1 MKVRQKSL
9 WICLSLFLISINLAY
24 SQEDEVEYPPVELE
38 EVTVIARVEK
48 DTFRTPNSV
57 SVIDREQI
65 ERMNA
70 PTTPQILRET
80 EGVWT
85 QQTTVGQGSPLLRGL
100 TGYQA
105 FLAIDGVR
113 LNNSTFRSGPNQ
125 YLVTISPDNLDRV
138 EVLRGAGSMLYGS
151 GAMGGVISMFTKDTI
166 LDGATEEW
174 HIQSRAFTRFASA
187 SSERLGRLEVAGSQ
201 KQLGFS
207 VGASARWFGNINPG
221 NGYDLHYA
229 NRKFEIV
236 TDKPEGV
243 KVSDGPPKDVPDRWL
258 VDSEGPLGWNAY
270 DGDAK
275 LSYKLNDASTVSL
288 AYQLWRQ
295 PQTPRYDKIAP
306 REYDEFFFQ
315 PQDRDLLYATYL
327 SKPENAAIDQ
337 IQFTT
342 SFHRQKEGRNE
353 LLRDAT
359 ERRERFDTVNTL
371 GFSAQAVNSSLPK
384 QRVVAGGEFYFDT
397 VASQTIKTNIENGE
411 EEVDEKKG
419 RFIDGSQFW
428 DANLYL
434 QDEIELHELLE
445 LTLGGRFTRY
455 NTNADLSVRSDQ
467 FGDFNE
473 SGNALTYSAGLVG
486 SVTNG
491 LNIVGNFA
499 TSFRAPS
506 LNDTT
511 AVEVTNEGIDSP
523 SPDLE
528 SERGW
533 IAEGGFKARYPWFV
547 GSLTV
552 FHGRVIDLVTRV
564 PVEDAYAG
572 QALPSLI
579 KEIQQN
585 NPGVNVY
592 VFDNVDEVEIQGV
605 EFTGMVPISI
615 QSGLSLYGNAM
626 FTRGKVLV
634 INGAAPDPD
643 KPWEERIRREPPL
656 NGMVGI
662 RWEPPAQGFWA
673 EFFVRGATE
682 QRRLNR
688 SDIRDPRIPG
698 TTRDTGEV
706 EFDANGAAIGEGSP
720 GWMTLNLRGGFQVT
734 QYNRLTLALE
744 NLLDQRYR
752 EHGSGINAPGFN
764 VIVSLDNRF

>member
-1 MKVRQKSL
+1 MEARQKHL
-9 WICLSLFLISINLAY
+9 WVCLSLFLISINVVY
-24 SQEDEVEYPPVELE
+24 SQEEEVQSPPIELE
-38 EVTVIARVEK
+38 EITVITRVEK
-48 DTFRTPNSV
+48 DTFNTPNAISV
-57 SVIDREQI
+57 VNREQI

-70 PTTPQILRET
+70 PTTPRILRET
-80 EGVWT
+80 EGVWA

-125 YLVTISPDNLDRV
+125 YLATISPDNLDRI

-151 GAMGGVISMFTKDTI
+151 GAMGGVISMFTKDT
-166 LDGATEEW
+166 LDSATEDW
-174 HIQSRAFTRFASA
+174 NIQSRAFTRFASGSA
-187 SSERLGRLEVAGSQ
+187 ERLGRLEVVGGQ
-201 KQLGFS
+201 RQFGFS
-207 VGASARWFGNINPG
+207 LGASARWFGNIDPG
-221 NGYDLHYA
+221 SGYDLHYA

-236 TDKPEGV
+236 TDKPAGV
-243 KVSDGPPKDVPDRWL
+243 EVSDGPPKDVPDRWL
-258 VDSEGPLGWNAY
+258 IDSEGPLGWNAY

-275 LSYKLNDASTVSL
+275 LAYKLTDDSTVSL

-306 REYDEFFFQ
+306 REFDEFFFQ

-327 SKPENAAIDQ
+327 SKPENTAIDQ
-337 IQFTT
+337 IRFTT

-371 GFSAQAVNSSLPK
+371 GLSAQAVNSSLPK

-397 VASQTIKTNIENGE
+397 VSSQTIRTDIKTGVEK
-411 EEVDEKKG
+411 VDDTRG
-419 RFIDGSQFW
+419 RFINGSQFW
-428 DANLYL
+428 DANFYV
-434 QDEIELHELLE
+434 QDEIELHERLE
-445 LTLGGRFTRY
+445 LTLGGRYTLY

-473 SGNALTYSAGLVG
+473 SGNALTYSAGFVA
-486 SVTNG
+486 SVTKG
-491 LNIVGNFA
+491 LNIVSNFA

-523 SPDLE
+523 SPDLK

-533 IAEGGFKARYPWFV
+533 TAEGGFKARYPWFI
-547 GSLTV
+547 GSLTL
-552 FHGRVIDLVTRV
+552 FHGRVSDLVTRV

-572 QALPSLI
+572 QPLPSLI
-579 KEIQQN
+579 QEIQQN
-585 NPGVNVY
+585 NPGVDVY
-592 VFDNVDEVEIQGV
+592 VFDNVDEVQIQGV
-605 EFTGMVPISI
+605 EFAGMVPIPI

-626 FTRGKVLV
+626 FTRGKVLT
-634 INGAAPDPD
+634 INGAAPYPE

-656 NGMVGI
+656 NGMVGL
-662 RWEPPAQGFWA
+662 RWEPPAQRFWA

-706 EFDANGAAIGEGSP
+706 QFDANGAAIGQGSP
-720 GWMTLNLRGGFQVT
+720 GWMTLNLRGGVQVT

-744 NLLDQRYR
+744 NLLDKRYR

-764 VIVSLDNRF
+764 MIVSLDNRF

>member
-24 SQEDEVEYPPVELE
+24 SQEDEAESPPVELE

-533 IAEGGFKARYPWFV
+533 TAEGGFKARYPWFV

-605 EFTGMVPISI
+605 EFTGMVPIPI

-662 RWEPPAQGFWA
+662 RWEPPAQRFWA

>member
-1 MKVRQKSL
+1 MKYRQKQV
-9 WICLSLFLISINLAY
+9 WICFSFFLISVNLVY
-24 SQEDEVEYPPVELE
+24 SQADKTESSIVELD
-38 EVTVIARVEK
+38 EVTVITRVEK
-48 DTFRTPNSV
+48 DTFNTPNAV
-57 SVIDREQI
+57 SVINREQI
-65 ERMNA
+65 ERINA
-70 PTTPQILRET
+70 PTTPRILSET
-80 EGVWT
+80 VGVWA

-125 YLVTISPDNLDRV
+125 YLATTSPDSLDRV

-166 LDGATEEW
+166 SDNATDNW
-174 HIQSRAFTRFASA
+174 NIQSRAFTRFASGSA
-187 SSERLGRLEVAGSQ
+187 ERLGRLEVTGSQ
-201 KQLGFS
+201 KRLGFS
-207 VGASARWFGNINPG
+207 VGASARWLGDINPG
-221 NGYDLHYA
+221 KGYDLHYK
-229 NRKFEIV
+229 NRKFKIV
-236 TDKPEGV
+236 TEQPPDAQLF
-243 KVSDGPPKDVPDRWL
+243 DGPPKDVPDQWL
-258 VDSEGPLGWNAY
+258 IDSEGPLGWNAY

-275 LSYKLNDASTVSL
+275 LTYKLTDTSTVNL

-306 REYDEFFFQ
+306 REFDEFFFQ

-327 SKPENAAIDQ
+327 SEPAITAIDQ

-353 LLRDAT
+353 LKRDAT
-359 ERRERFDTVNTL
+359 ERRERFDTVSTL
-371 GFSAQAVNSSLPK
+371 GLSAQATSSSLPK
-384 QRVVAGGEFYFDT
+384 QRVVTGGEFYLDT
-397 VASQTIKTNIENGE
+397 LASQTIKTNIETGT
-411 EEVDEKKG
+411 EEVDDEKG

-428 DANLYL
+428 DANLYI
-434 QDEIELHELLE
+434 QDEIELHKRLE
-445 LTLGGRFTRY
+445 LTLGGRYTLY

-467 FGDFNE
+467 FDNFNG
-473 SGNALTYSAGLVG
+473 SGNALTYSAGLVA
-486 SVTNG
+486 SITDG
-491 LNIVGNFA
+491 LNVVGNFA

-523 SPDLE
+523 SPDLK

-533 IAEGGFKARYPWFV
+533 TVEGGLKARYPWLIS
-547 GSLTV
+547 SLIL
-552 FHGRVIDLVTRV
+552 FHGRVSDLVTRV
-564 PVEDAYAG
+564 PVEEAYAG
-572 QALPSLI
+572 KSLPSLI
-579 KEIQQN
+579 QEIQKN
-585 NPGVNVY
+585 NPGIDVY
-592 VFDNVDEVEIQGV
+592 VFDNVDEVQIQGV
-605 EFTGMVPISI
+605 EFAGMVPIPI
-615 QSGLSLYGNAM
+615 QNGLSLYGNAM
-626 FTRGKVLV
+626 FTRGKVLT
-634 INGAAPDPD
+634 INGAAPDPT

-656 NGMVGI
+656 NGMVGL
-662 RWEPPAQGFWA
+662 RWEPPAQRFWA

-706 EFDANGAAIGEGSP
+706 QFDANGAAIGQGSS
-720 GWMTLNLRGGFQVT
+720 GWMTLNLRGGIQVT

-744 NLLDQRYR
+744 NLLDKRYR